1 MASVLIVED
10 EETDRVIIGNIA
22 SGMDHDVYFASDGE
36 EALKIYAG
44 RSIDVVVTDLQMP
57 HRDGLELILELRA
70 VFPFAKIIVVSG
82 SGPALLAAAK
92 REGVLVALSKPV
104 DPDELLEA
112 IRSAAP

>member
-1 MASVLIVED
+1 MARVLIVED
-10 EETDRVIIGNIA
+10 ESTDLIILRDIVEA
-22 SGMDHDVYFASDGE
+22 SGHEVFLTSSGEQALSVYMGRFVDV
-36 EALKIYAG
+36 I
-44 RSIDVVVTDLQMP
+44 VTDLQMP

-70 VFPFAKIIVVSG
+70 VFPFAKVIVVSG